1 MRYILFKQKWTVD
14 QICFMNNVM
23 ETDATFRAFTLILRE
38 RNAVILLFIDMPLSR
53 LR

>member
-1 MRYILFKQKWTVD
+1 MDSGLDLFYEH
-14 QICFMNNVM
+14 NVM

-38 RNAVILLFIDMPLSR
+38 CNAVISLFIDMPLSR